1 MEPNPTRFGLKTMA
15 TLVRASV
22 LVTWIWMSFAPATA
36 VAQPATT
43 ATASGITA
51 PAPSATPS
59 DEASLRARIEV
70 LAAELRALE
79 RALASKTADDP
90 ATAADPASAPTAP
103 DGSTSGVP
111 AADSRSATPAPTN
124 EAIAEGLYQLDQ
136 KIRIMERKL
145 ELDQEK
151 QAEAAKTAPV
161 TGAGRDGFQIRSADG
176 AYQLR
181 FRGLIQADSRAYL
194 EDTGIQGADTFIL
207 RRVRPIFDGTVFKYF
222 DFRLTPD
229 FGGGTTVLQDA
240 YVDMRFRPS
249 LKLRAGKQKQ
259 PFGLERL
266 ISASNLAFI
275 ERALPTSV
283 AGNRDLG
290 AMLYGDLLKNRFSYW
305 AGVFN
310 GVPDGGSADLDERDG
325 KDVVARVMVHP
336 FRGTSN
342 ERLEGLGLGVA
353 GSYGSQTGTLLAP
366 GLASYR
372 TSGQLLFFRYRAD
385 GTDTGTVIAD
395 GTRYRVSAQ
404 GYLYSGR
411 FGLLGEQVFSS
422 QEVRRGTDA
431 GRMGTN
437 SFQVLG
443 TWVLTGERASY
454 TGVVPQSAFDPSA
467 GKLGAFE
474 LTARYHELTADRD
487 AFPIFANPT
496 AAARA
501 ARAWAAGLNWY
512 VNRSVKLSADYEQTH
527 FDGGAADGDRPT
539 EHDIFTRVQFGF

>member
-1 MEPNPTRFGLKTMA
+1 
-15 TLVRASV
+15 
-22 LVTWIWMSFAPATA
+22 
-36 VAQPATT
+36 
-43 ATASGITA
+43 
-51 PAPSATPS
+51 
-59 DEASLRARIEV
+59 
-70 LAAELRALE
+70 LAA
-79 RALASKTADDP
+79 KTADDP
-90 ATAADPASAPTAP
+90 SSAANAAGETITDATSVAAPEPAS
-103 DGSTSGVP
+103 G
-111 AADSRSATPAPTN
+111 TPAPSN
-124 EAIAEGLYQLDQ
+124 EAIAEGLHQLDQ

-145 ELDQEK
+145 ELEQEK
-151 QAEAAKTAPV
+151 QAETAKAAPV
-161 TGAGRDGFQIRSADG
+161 TGASRDGFQIRSADG

-194 EDTGIQGADTFIL
+194 DDTSAQGSDTFVL
-207 RRVRPIFDGTVFKYF
+207 RRVRPIIDATVFKYF

-240 YVDMRFRPS
+240 YVDMRFKPS

-266 ISASNLAFI
+266 VSASNLAFI
-275 ERALPTSV
+275 ERALPTAV
-283 AGNRDLG
+283 AANRDLG

-310 GVPDGGSADLDERDG
+310 GVPDGASADIDDRDG

-336 FRGTSN
+336 FRDRGH
-342 ERLEGLGLGVA
+342 ERLEGLGVGLA

-366 GLASYR
+366 GLSTYR
-372 TSGQLLFFRYRAD
+372 TSGQLVFFRYRAD
-385 GTDTGTVIAD
+385 ATDAGTVVAD
-395 GTRYRVSAQ
+395 GTRYRISAQ

-411 FGLLGEQVFSS
+411 FGVLGEQVFSS
-422 QEVRRGTDA
+422 QEVRRATDA

-454 TGVVPQSAFDPSA
+454 TGVVPRSAFEPSA

-487 AFPIFANPT
+487 AFPIFANPA

-501 ARAWAAGLNWY
+501 ARAWAAGVNWY
-512 VNRSVKLSADYEQTH
+512 LNRSVKLTADYEQTH
-527 FDGGAADGDRPT
+527 FDGGAVDGDRPT